1 MFSTVLVANRGAIA
15 CRIFRTLKRMGVR
28 CAAVY
33 SEADRHARHVT
44 MADAA
49 VAIGPPPVAQ
59 SYLDVDRIV
68 AACRA
73 TGAEAVHPG
82 YGFLSENAAFAERL
96 AAEGIRFI
104 GPRPEHLR
112 EFGLKHTAR
121 EAAEACGVPLL
132 PGSALLE
139 NVAAA
144 AREAEVDR
152 TYIYRLIRKH
162 EL

>member
-1 MFSTVLVANRGAIA
+1 
-15 CRIFRTLKRMGVR
+15 
-28 CAAVY
+28 
-33 SEADRHARHVT
+33 

-112 EFGLKHTAR
+112 EFGLKHTRAR
-121 EAAEACGVPLL
+121 SRRGVWR
-132 PGSALLE
+132 S
-139 NVAAA
+139 AAA
-144 AREAEVDR
+144 GQRAARNAAPPR
-152 TYIYRLIRKH
+152 ARPSASAIR
-162 EL
+162 